1 MRGNLV
7 KKLPNILSTIRI
19 CLVPV
24 FIAVYFTEEGTVKVY
39 SALVYA
45 VAAFTD
51 FLDGYLA
58 RKYGNTSNLGK
69 VLDPLGD
76 KLMTVAAMMCI
87 TIDGIIPFWAVLVA
101 FCKEALMG
109 IGGLVMHRKLKS
121 EIPPS
126 NILGKLSTVTFFLV
140 CVTLMLV
147 EGISR
152 TVATVMISV
161 AIGLMLAALGSYI
174 TTYVD
179 VIKKRKSNSF

>member
-1 MRGNLV
+1 MRDNLV
-7 KKLPNILSTIRI
+7 NKLPNILSAIRI

-24 FIAVYFTEEGTVKVY
+24 FIVVYFTEMGTVKVIA
-39 SALVYA
+39 ALIYA

-58 RKYGNTSNLGK
+58 RKYGNISNLGM

-76 KLMTVAAMMCI
+76 KLMTVAVMACI
-87 TIDGIIPFWAVLVA
+87 TIDGIIPLWAVLVA

-109 IGGLVMHRKLKS
+109 IGGLVMHKKLKAA
-121 EIPPS
+121 IPPS
-126 NILGKLSTVTFFLV
+126 NIIGKLSTGVFFLV

-152 TVATVMISV
+152 PVATVMISV
-161 AIGLMLAALGSYI
+161 AIGLMLVALASYI
-174 TTYVD
+174 LNFVG
-179 VIKKRKSNSF
+179 VAKKEKQQG

>member
-1 MRGNLV
+1 MRGRLV
-7 KKLPNILSTIRI
+7 KKIPNILSTIRI

-24 FIAVYFTEEGTVKVY
+24 FIAVYFAEEGQVKIY
-39 SALVYA
+39 AALVYA

-76 KLMTVAAMMCI
+76 KLMTVSVMVCI
-87 TIDGIIPFWAVLVA
+87 TVDGIIPLWAVLIA

-109 IGGLVMHRKLKS
+109 IGGLVVHRKTHM

-126 NILGKLSTVTFFLV
+126 NIIGKLSTVTFFLV

-161 AIGLMLAALGSYI
+161 AIGLMLVALGSYI
-174 TTYVD
+174 ITYAD
-179 VIKKRKSNSF
+179 VMKKSKRQ

>member
-1 MRGNLV
+1 MRRRFV

-24 FIAVYFTEEGTVKVY
+24 FIAVYFSEEGTVKVY

-45 VAAFTD
+45 VASFTD

-76 KLMTVAAMMCI
+76 KLMTVAVMVCI
-87 TIDGIIPFWAVLVA
+87 TIDGIIPLWAVLAA

-109 IGGLVMHRKLKS
+109 IGGLVMHKKLKT

-126 NILGKLSTVTFFLV
+126 NIIGKLSTVTFFLV
-140 CVTLMLV
+140 CVTLMLI

-152 TVATVMISV
+152 TAATVMISV
-161 AIGLMLAALGSYI
+161 AIGLMFVALGSYI
-174 TTYVD
+174 LNFMGVA
-179 VIKKRKSNSF
+179 KKSNKQG